1 MLRNNKPEGLLNA
14 VRRYFRGIR
23 MKTEHNGRKL
33 SNSKYFFLCFFLSLF
48 LSSFLPF
55 FLMFFFSFLL
65 LSFLLPSFFF
75 PSFYLSLFCFEI
87 FRNCCLYQTITT
99 SHWWVNTRD
108 LTEPNGTEDVRDEEH
123 RPVGHQ
129 GSRAGIFLSIWCV
142 FVDVAFDGNLAG
154 RVPAHRGL
162 TTLQSHARSVVL
174 IAHTSDQKPPSVLPP
189 IPHTSTTS
197 SPSLQFN
204 HISFIQFFIHS

>member
-1 MLRNNKPEGLLNA
+1 MIEIEKHEMAGCSLGNRILKNQVSRSKNRVPLEDRNAIAQYNLKQNKENINSFFKYQNWNCNMDIGTKENENRNMLRNNKPEGLLNA

-75 PSFYLSLFCFEI
+75 SFFLPLSFL
-87 FRNCCLYQTITT
+87 FRNL
-99 SHWWVNTRD
+99 SK
-108 LTEPNGTEDVRDEEH
+108 L
-123 RPVGHQ
+123 
-129 GSRAGIFLSIWCV
+129 LSIS
-142 FVDVAFDGNLAG
+142 N
-154 RVPAHRGL
+154 
-162 TTLQSHARSVVL
+162 
-174 IAHTSDQKPPSVLPP
+174 
-189 IPHTSTTS
+189 
-197 SPSLQFN
+197 N
-204 HISFIQFFIHS
+204 HYQPLMS